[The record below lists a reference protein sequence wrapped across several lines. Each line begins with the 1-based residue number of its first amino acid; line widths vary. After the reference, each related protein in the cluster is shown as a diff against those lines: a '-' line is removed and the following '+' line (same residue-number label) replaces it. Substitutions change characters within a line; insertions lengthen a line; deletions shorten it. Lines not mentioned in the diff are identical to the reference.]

1 MRTGEYIFTLK
12 ADGRTRTAHPV
23 YGDGLSKTYEL
34 DRERHFYRE
43 GLDGKLTFIGEDFDF
58 IMETGFDSYV
68 RVEVTRLGR
77 SGVYFSGRFIRTD
90 CEINLDRS
98 QLTVELETDDQYN
111 DLLENMGDEYDLL
124 KQPLEVQPL
133 SLVRRPILQV
143 YGRGDTVVSSFIG
156 GSWWETESKSVTVD
170 WDLIMTYGFSLADG
184 DRLIGVQCSPG
195 GGAPQDIA
203 GYYTGDFVYY
213 LNPGG
218 LTNRYIAILKG
229 EDSSYTVE
237 LTLRQIVTTSQDAT
251 FELDISI
258 RDSSGTLLYFR
269 DGYQQQTYKF
279 PYEIYGQSFVC
290 AGYGSSAGDV
300 TIDIQGFDLFTRYL
314 CAVDSIGGEETKPI
328 PDDDICQNVQGYTRI
343 GDYPYAVGT
352 LSSRKSDD
360 PTEWGMAGNG
370 QYYLPPDDTSV
381 YYPISRSM
389 WGAFSFWIKFS
400 GDDTSYEESARAPFI
415 LKHAY
420 PLHTC
425 IQALLKLCAPDVTF
439 EPTSDYSQFLYG
451 DGDGVMD
458 TSFRL
463 YVTQKSNLLL
473 GEYDRPA
480 EKAMTTLEN
489 FLDMLRD
496 CFRAFWFIDA
506 QKRLR
511 IEHVSWFMNGQTSG
525 TQQIGVDLTTMICP
539 SNGKPWSFGLN
550 RYRYNRERMPQRYEF
565 SWMDEVSD
573 AFEGSPIEILSNFV
587 EKGQTED
594 VQVGQFTSD
603 VDYMLYASEEVSKD
617 GFALLCAAVGG
628 TGILVRAFRIGY
640 GLGSQG
646 EYVEEDG
653 IASSSQFTP
662 VVPAAEYVCSGSIRN
677 IAFYSHGR
685 TFISM
690 ASGSSGAFAAPS
702 GAEYIKVDFPAA
714 DVSSVWVKTKAAQPE
729 VPFLEMQV
737 GKYTYDMQNGM
748 LSFSYLIPTFW
759 TYDLPSRR
767 VNINGEDTVLS
778 HVGRELEQEV
788 TCPAPEDP
796 DVYSLVRTGIGTG
809 QIQKASINMQS
820 RMAEMTI
827 IYDTEPEQ

>member
-23 YGDGLSKTYEL
+23 YGDGLSKTYEM

-43 GLDGKLTFIGEDFDF
+43 SLDGKLTFIGEDFDF

-143 YGRGDTVVSSFIG
+143 YIANDTVVSSFLG
-156 GSWWETESKSVTVD
+156 GMWEENECEATDDHEALGKYGFKSINNEFKCAASVTGTATPADIVGLYYGTRDISFTNVPALVYSENGKYFIRLDITPTTGGFAVACSLKDKDTGSDLFKNTNDTLIFED
-170 WDLIMTYGFSLADG
+170 WRSF
-184 DRLIGVQCSPG
+184 
-195 GGAPQDIA
+195 
-203 GYYTGDFVYY
+203 
-213 LNPGG
+213 
-218 LTNRYIAILKG
+218 
-229 EDSSYTVE
+229 EVE
-237 LTLRQIVTTSQDAT
+237 LLAVDGSEA
-251 FELDISI
+251 
-258 RDSSGTLLYFR
+258 SGTVR
-269 DGYQQQTYKF
+269 
-279 PYEIYGQSFVC
+279 I
-290 AGYGSSAGDV
+290 
-300 TIDIQGFDLFTRYL
+300 GFQAIEMLQRAL
-314 CAVDSIGGEETKPI
+314 CNSDSIDGNPTMDVPE
-328 PDDDICQNVQGYTRI
+328 DDPFIKSDHYTRI
-343 GDYPYAVGT
+343 SEYPYDDCY
-352 LSSRKSDD
+352 LSVRFSST
-360 PTEWGMAGNG
+360 PTEWGMASDGR
-370 QYYLPPDDTSV
+370 YFLPPDDIYG
-381 YYPISRSM
+381 YYPVSRNNWSQASIWYRYSANNISYDE
-389 WGAFSFWIKFS
+389 K
-400 GDDTSYEESARAPFI
+400 ARTPFI

-439 EPTSDYSQFLYG
+439 EPTPDYSQFLYG

-480 EKAMTTLEN
+480 EKAMTTLES
-489 FLDMLRD
+489 FLDMLKN
-496 CFRAFWFIDA
+496 CFRAFWFIDS
-506 QKRLR
+506 QRRLR

-525 TQQIGVDLTTMICP
+525 TQQIGVDLTAMICP

-587 EKGQTED
+587 EKGQVED
-594 VQVGQFTSD
+594 VQVGQFTTD

-640 GLGSQG
+640 GLGSRG

-690 ASGSSGAFAAPS
+690 ASGASGAFAAPS

-796 DVYSLVRTGIGTG
+796 DVYGLVRTGIGTG